1 METGKYKIRPSARL
15 ISAIGENL
23 IGDVHSALV
32 ELVKNAYD
40 ADASYVNI
48 IFQFYPNGK
57 KDALHIEIEDNG
69 HGMTRDTIIN
79 KWLVPATNDKII
91 KKSSPKGR
99 LFQGRKGIGRYAAA
113 ILGQEFFLRSTALNL
128 EETSLTLDWDD
139 FNKIE
144 FLEDIDIE
152 VSTKESD
159 KGRIG
164 TVISII
170 AKNEKLHYWTE
181 PEIEKLTNELR
192 KLKSPLS
199 EFFIDKFD
207 INLAF
212 FNCPYKRYNDQ
223 IFEIESYPI
232 VQYYDYRIEGTVS
245 ENGELNA
252 SYTNKTE
259 ENIPYESIKT
269 EIKLQR
275 GYEYCGPIY
284 FDLRVFDRDPESI
297 DNLINKGL
305 IDPISKKYLSKS
317 SAKEL
322 LNEAYGIN
330 LYREGFRIRP
340 YGNGGIDWLELDK
353 KRIQDPSFKI
363 SNNQVVGFVN
373 IKPEE
378 ISHLEEKSARDG
390 LKENEY
396 YKGLTFILSTIINEL
411 EERRY
416 SFRKKTGRGR
426 RKAGLQKELTNL
438 FDYDD
443 LFKSVNKKLSFHK
456 IGENVRSEVS
466 LIIKEEAKKKNEILE
481 DIQKTVAI
489 YQGQATLGKIITVLL
504 HEGRKPVNYF
514 KQQSPMLS
522 TWLNIY
528 KGQKDWEDQ
537 LFYDLLDRLK
547 NFKDQSILLATLFKR
562 LDPLAKQNK
571 GDKNNFS
578 LNKAINK
585 SFQIFENE
593 LQEKGIIY
601 DFKCDTYYEL
611 YGWEE
616 DVIIALTNL
625 IENSIYWLG
634 ITSHPDKLITVSINR
649 GNGILVIHYQD
660 NGPGI
665 SKHNIE
671 SGIIFEPGFSKK
683 NGTGIGLPIAG
694 EAIERLDGS
703 LSAHYSENGAYFTIE
718 IPI

>member
-23 IGDVHSALV
+23 IGDTHSALV

-48 IFQFYPNGK
+48 IFQFYPNK
-57 KDALHIEIEDNG
+57 VKDLLEIEIEDDG
-69 HGMTRDTIIN
+69 HGMSRDTIIN
-79 KWLVPATNDKII
+79 KWLVPATDDKII
-91 KKSSPKGR
+91 KKSSPGGR

-113 ILGQEFFLRSTALNL
+113 ILGQELTLKSNSSNF
-128 EETSLTLDWDD
+128 EETSLTLNWDV
-139 FNKIE
+139 FNQFQ
-144 FLEDIDIE
+144 FLDDIDIE
-152 VSTKESD
+152 VSTKNSE
-159 KGRIG
+159 KEKTG
-164 TVISII
+164 TVITIR
-170 AKNEKLHYWTE
+170 AKNEKLRYWTE
-181 PEIEKLTNELR
+181 NEIEKLTNELR

-199 EFFIDKFD
+199 EFFSDKFD

-212 FNCPYKRYNDQ
+212 FDCPYQKYNDQ
-223 IFEIESYPI
+223 YFEIESYPI
-232 VQYYDYRIEGTVS
+232 VQYYDYRIEGNIS
-245 ENGELNA
+245 ENGELIA

-259 ENIPYESIKT
+259 DNIPSENIKAT
-269 EIKLQR
+269 IKLPL
-275 GYEYCGPIY
+275 GFAYCGPIY

-297 DNLINKGL
+297 ENLINKGL
-305 IDPISKKYLSKS
+305 IDPISNKYVSKS
-317 SAKEL
+317 NAKQL
-322 LNEAYGIN
+322 LNEAYGVN

-340 YGNGGIDWLELDK
+340 YGNGGVDWLELDK

-363 SNNQVVGFVN
+363 SNNQVIGFIN

-396 YKGLTFILSTIINEL
+396 YNGLTFILSSIINEL

-426 RKAGLQKELTNL
+426 KKSGLQKELTNL
-438 FDYDD
+438 FDYED
-443 LFKSVNKKLSFHK
+443 LFKSVNKKLSSYK
-456 IGENVRSEVS
+456 IEKEVRAEVS
-466 LIIKEEAKKKNEILE
+466 LILKEEARKKNEILE

-528 KGQKDWEDQ
+528 KGQKVWEDQ

-547 NFKDQSILLATLFKR
+547 NFKDQSVLLSTLFRR

-571 GDKNNFS
+571 GEKLNFS
-578 LNKAINK
+578 LNKAIVK
-585 SFQIFENE
+585 SFQIFEHE
-593 LQEKGIIY
+593 LKAKNIEY
-601 DFKCDTYYEL
+601 DFRCETYYEL

-616 DVIIALTNL
+616 DIIIALTNL
-625 IENSIYWLG
+625 IENSIYWLDFS
-634 ITSHPDKLITVSINR
+634 SHSNKLISVSIIR
-649 GNGILVIHYQD
+649 EIGTIVIDYQD

-694 EAIERLDGS
+694 EAIERLGGS

-718 IPI
+718 ITI

>member
-1 METGKYKIRPSARL
+1 MEIGKYKIRPSARL

-23 IGDVHSALV
+23 IGDTHSALV

-48 IFQFYPNGK
+48 IFQFFPK
-57 KDALHIEIEDNG
+57 KAKDQLEIEIEDDG
-69 HGMTRDTIIN
+69 HGMSRETIIN
-79 KWLVPATNDKII
+79 KWLVPATDDKII
-91 KKSSPKGR
+91 KKASPKGR

-113 ILGQEFFLRSTALNL
+113 ILGQELTLKSTSSNF
-128 EETSLTLDWDD
+128 EETSLTLNWEL
-139 FNKIE
+139 FNQFE
-144 FLEDIDIE
+144 FLDDIDIE
-152 VSTKESD
+152 VSTKTSD
-159 KGRIG
+159 KERTG
-164 TVISII
+164 TII
-170 AKNEKLHYWTE
+170 TIRANNEKLRYWTE
-181 PEIEKLTNELR
+181 NEIEKLTNELR

-199 EFFIDKFD
+199 EFFSDKFD

-212 FNCPYKRYNDQ
+212 FDCPYQKYNDQ
-223 IFEIESYPI
+223 YFEIESYPI
-232 VQYYDYRIEGTVS
+232 VQYYDYRIEGNIS
-245 ENGELNA
+245 ENGELIA

-259 ENIPYESIKT
+259 DNIPSESIKT
-269 EIKLQR
+269 TIQLPI
-275 GYEYCGPIY
+275 GYAYCGPIY

-297 DNLINKGL
+297 ENLINKGL
-305 IDPISKKYLSKS
+305 IDPISNKFVSKS
-317 SAKEL
+317 NAKQL

-353 KRIQDPSFKI
+353 KRIQNPSFKI
-363 SNNQVVGFVN
+363 SNNQVIGFIN

-396 YKGLTFILSTIINEL
+396 YSGLTFILCSIINEL

-426 RKAGLQKELTNL
+426 KKSGLQKELTSL
-438 FDYDD
+438 FDYED
-443 LFKSVNKKLSFHK
+443 LSNSVNKKLSFYK
-456 IGENVRSEVS
+456 IGKEVRAEIS
-466 LIIKEEAKKKNEILE
+466 LILIEEARKKNEILE

-504 HEGRKPVNYF
+504 HEGRKPVNYL

-528 KGQKDWEDQ
+528 KGQKVWEDQ
-537 LFYDLLDRLK
+537 LFYDILNRLK
-547 NFKDQSILLATLFKR
+547 NFKDQSLLLSALFKR

-571 GDKNNFS
+571 GEKQNFS
-578 LNKAINK
+578 LNKAIVK
-585 SFQIFENE
+585 SFQIFEHE
-593 LQEKGIIY
+593 LKAKNIEY
-601 DFKCDTYYEL
+601 DFKCETYYEL

-616 DVIIALTNL
+616 DIIIALTNL
-625 IENSIYWLG
+625 IENSVYWLDYS
-634 ITSHPDKLITVSINR
+634 SHSNKLISVSIIR
-649 GNGILVIHYQD
+649 EIGTIVIHYQD

-665 SKHNIE
+665 SKYNIE
-671 SGIIFEPGFSKK
+671 SGIIFEPGFSKR

-694 EAIERLDGS
+694 EAIERLGGA
-703 LSAHYSENGAYFTIE
+703 LAAHYDENGAYFTIE
-718 IPI
+718 IAI